1 MKIKNGYSI
10 TSQNDGYTVCF
21 DGIPLKKPVFLNKT
35 AAFLW
40 GLLEK
45 EDLTTSQLLDAVLK
59 EFEISTVLALGEI
72 DTFLKIIK
80 ENGIIE

>member
-1 MKIKNGYSI
+1 MKIKNEYSI
-10 TSQNDGYTVCF
+10 ISQNDGYLVCLN
-21 DGIPLKKPVFLNKT
+21 GTPLEKTLFLNKT

-45 EDLTTSQLLDAVLK
+45 EDLLTSQLLDAVLK